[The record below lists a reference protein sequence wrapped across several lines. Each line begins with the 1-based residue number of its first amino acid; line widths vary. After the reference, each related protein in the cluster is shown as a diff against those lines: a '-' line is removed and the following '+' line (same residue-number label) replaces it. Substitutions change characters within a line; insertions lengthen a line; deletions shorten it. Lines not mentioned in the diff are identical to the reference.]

1 MGQEDTH
8 SPQIGANGL
17 LPEQSA
23 RVRIDSMLRDAGW
36 EIVPRD
42 GYTPGVSAAAIEEGL
57 LQGNLEA
64 DYLLFLEGKAIGVLE
79 AKKESSSLSVIVASQ
94 AENYTHQLLS
104 MYQYWENP
112 LPFIYL
118 SNGKELLFRNL
129 KDPDGKYQPLK
140 KMHSPKEMAK
150 LAGITSYFIG
160 LPRLE
165 KAGLRKCQID
175 AITNLEATFRNGQ
188 QRALISV
195 ATGAGKTLL
204 SCLAAYRFLT
214 YTPARR
220 ILFLVDRNNLGKQA
234 NGEFGIFD
242 KTETGAPF
250 TSIYETSRWTAA
262 EFKIGSDGKVK
273 IPDANLVI
281 CTIQRLYSVITGM
294 ELQTLDDSD
303 SPLEEQ
309 QDGPAV
315 ELTGPLHLPPDYFDF
330 IFVDECHR
338 SIYGRWK
345 KVLTYF
351 DHARIIGLTATPGEE
366 TMAFFNNNR
375 IVNYTLEESV
385 ADGIN
390 VGYRIYNIDTE
401 ATMNGGIVGEGDK
414 YQQITVYTGQRRNT
428 RTVIPWSYESSEL
441 DRDVVNPEQI
451 RLILETFRDAIYED
465 LYPNRTPDFASIP
478 KTLIFAKSD
487 SHADNILSILREVF
501 PGQVPEFAQKITYSA
516 GDSNTLINNFR
527 NDRKFRIAVTVTL
540 VATGTDVKPL
550 EILLFMRDVNTEP
563 LFIQMRGRGCRKI
576 PEDALRNVTPNA
588 DTKDHFTIVDA
599 VGVTR
604 HPMKNKPIGGD
615 DGDRIVPI
623 SLEKLLEQIT
633 HGWLPDDNLIL
644 LAKRLVRIHDR
655 YREAQHKKF
664 AALSGMDMIDMAKSI
679 QDASDSGQLAAE
691 PFVHPN
697 EPNLLRKALVQ
708 PLSLHVEARKYLLE
722 LNSGYVNILQPGK
735 DRVVGKGFSKE
746 KALETTTEFETYLQQ
761 HRDEE
766 EVIRIVAK
774 QLDSAIT
781 YDMLADLAGK
791 LKAYNFEFQPA
802 TLWYAYSVLDPEKV
816 VPLKAEDKD
825 AQTNLIQLMRFALG
839 GHPGKLQ
846 SLRSLSAQRFELWC
860 GEPQRKVLTDVQ
872 RQLTLELTNYI
883 VCNGACTPLNISNG
897 IGPQFLMQVRSAF
910 GPKNVDTLLKS
921 LSAFMLA
928 A

>member
-1 MGQEDTH
+1 MGQENTP
-8 SPQIGANGL
+8 SPQSGTNGL

-23 RVRIDSMLRDAGW
+23 RVKIDSLLRDAGW
-36 EIVPRD
+36 EIVPRN
-42 GYTPGVSAAAIEEGL
+42 GYTPGVSAVAIEEGL

-79 AKKESSSLSVIVASQ
+79 AKKESSNLSEIVASQ

-104 MYQYWENP
+104 MYQYWEDP

-129 KDPDGKYQPLK
+129 KDPDGQYQPLK
-140 KMHSPKEMAK
+140 KMHTPKGMAK
-150 LAGITSYFIG
+150 LARLTTYFVG

-165 KAGLRKCQID
+165 KNGLRNCQID

-303 SPLEEQ
+303 SPLEEP

-315 ELTGPLHLPPDYFDF
+315 ELAGPLHLPPDYFDF

-345 KVLTYF
+345 KVLTFF

-366 TMAFFNNNR
+366 TMAFFNSNR
-375 IVNYTLEESV
+375 IVNYTLEKSV

-441 DRDVVNPEQI
+441 AATLSI
-451 RLILETFRDAIYED
+451 
-465 LYPNRTPDFASIP
+465 PNRSASFLKPSVMRFTKTSIRTALRISPAFP
-478 KTLIFAKSD
+478 KHSFSPRATATRT
-487 SHADNILSILREVF
+487 ILSLSSGRSF
-501 PGQVPEFAQKITYSA
+501 PDK
-516 GDSNTLINNFR
+516 
-527 NDRKFRIAVTVTL
+527 
-540 VATGTDVKPL
+540 
-550 EILLFMRDVNTEP
+550 
-563 LFIQMRGRGCRKI
+563 
-576 PEDALRNVTPNA
+576 LRNSRRRSPIPPETATPSS
-588 DTKDHFTIVDA
+588 T
-599 VGVTR
+599 
-604 HPMKNKPIGGD
+604 
-615 DGDRIVPI
+615 
-623 SLEKLLEQIT
+623 
-633 HGWLPDDNLIL
+633 
-644 LAKRLVRIHDR
+644 
-655 YREAQHKKF
+655 
-664 AALSGMDMIDMAKSI
+664 
-679 QDASDSGQLAAE
+679 ASATTGNSVS
-691 PFVHPN
+691 PSP
-697 EPNLLRKALVQ
+697 LR
-708 PLSLHVEARKYLLE
+708 LSL
-722 LNSGYVNILQPGK
+722 
-735 DRVVGKGFSKE
+735 
-746 KALETTTEFETYLQQ
+746 
-761 HRDEE
+761 
-766 EVIRIVAK
+766 
-774 QLDSAIT
+774 
-781 YDMLADLAGK
+781 
-791 LKAYNFEFQPA
+791 
-802 TLWYAYSVLDPEKV
+802 
-816 VPLKAEDKD
+816 
-825 AQTNLIQLMRFALG
+825 
-839 GHPGKLQ
+839 
-846 SLRSLSAQRFELWC
+846 
-860 GEPQRKVLTDVQ
+860 
-872 RQLTLELTNYI
+872 
-883 VCNGACTPLNISNG
+883 
-897 IGPQFLMQVRSAF
+897 QVR
-910 GPKNVDTLLKS
+910 
-921 LSAFMLA
+921 M
-928 A
+928 